1 MVTYTLSRSIPSFSR
16 LLKGGPLRGRPP
28 LNRSTGRRR
37 PVPTIMPHI
46 TQTCHADDVETV
58 AARRSRSRA
67 GHRHR
72 RVRNKLLDRSS
83 CEHSV
88 SFVPASGTRAVRW
101 PFSPEAP
108 LDRDTSSS
116 EFSSTSY
123 SSLSISLP
131 PSATRIPL
139 SRPSSR
145 RRRLRSRCSSSA
157 LSLCLAIALAE
168 RSRSRHACSAS

>member
-1 MVTYTLSRSIPSFSR
+1 MVTLSRSIPSFSR

-28 LNRSTGRRR
+28 QKTAPPGGEDLSRQSCHTSHRRVMPTMSR
-37 PVPTIMPHI
+37 PSP
-46 TQTCHADDVETV
+46 
-58 AARRSRSRA
+58 RRSRSRA

-72 RVRNKLLDRSS
+72 RVRNKLLDLSS